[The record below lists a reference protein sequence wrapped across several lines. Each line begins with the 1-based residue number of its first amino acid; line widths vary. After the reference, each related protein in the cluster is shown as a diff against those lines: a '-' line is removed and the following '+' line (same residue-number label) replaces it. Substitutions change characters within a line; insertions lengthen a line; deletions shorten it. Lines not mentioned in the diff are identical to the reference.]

1 MSATSSGRCA
11 SAATMIDHSF
21 RPTFAAPAGV
31 QADAFATRGLLG
43 ASAVAD
49 ALGDQR
55 DRATR
60 IRRPSGAWRCGT
72 GRPGVAQH
80 LALVDREHLPAARQI
95 AARMASWTVRLRTSR
110 SRCAT
115 ITPSASAAT
124 APRAQARPARSTAW
138 VVPDTPSSVTGDLH
152 DVVAVRVEPGAD
164 LRAACPCQVPDAQMR
179 DERSAVADASSP
191 RARRPEGA
199 GVPQE
204 APDAPLEGSGC
215 MGSPSAAK
223 IA

>member
-1 MSATSSGRCA
+1 LTMSATSSGRCA

-72 GRPGVAQH
+72 GRPGVAQY

-115 ITPSASAAT
+115 ITPFRVSGHRTECAS
-124 APRAQARPARSTAW
+124 QARAVHRVGRAGHALVSYGRLAR
-138 VVPDTPSSVTGDLH
+138 
-152 DVVAVRVEPGAD
+152 R
-164 LRAACPCQVPDAQMR
+164 RR
-179 DERSAVADASSP
+179 
-191 RARRPEGA
+191 RARRPRR
-199 GVPQE
+199 
-204 APDAPLEGSGC
+204 
-215 MGSPSAAK
+215 
-223 IA
+223 